1 MKVIYTAVMAQLKE
15 QVEELK
21 WIDLDRGQLDY
32 SAGDRPPVAFPAV
45 LIGIALPRCETLYGK
60 VQHCQ
65 ATVTVRIAQNP
76 PVSRTAAGAPAD
88 VRENALQCYDLIER
102 IHAVLQDFG
111 TPAFNELSRIRQK
124 KETRADGL
132 FVYEIEYATEFR
144 NDPDEPPLQS

>member
-15 QVEELK
+15 QVKELK
-21 WIDLDRGQLDY
+21 WIDLDRGQFDY
-32 SAGDRPPVAFPAV
+32 GAGDRPPVAFPAV

-76 PVSRTAAGAPAD
+76 PVSRTAAGATAG
-88 VRENALQCYDLIER
+88 VRESALQCYDLIER
-102 IHAVLQDFG
+102 VHAVLQDFG
-111 TPAFNELSRIRQK
+111 TEHFNELSRVRQK

-132 FVYEIEYATEFR
+132 FVYEIEYQTEFR
-144 NDPDEPPLQS
+144 DEPEQGG